1 VVLRY
6 LNCEMATATSTT
18 NTNAMNKNSDIFEF
32 LSHTQVIFHIADV
45 FLIFLMTAI
54 DVCIYKYMYMNIS
67 IYIYR

>member
-1 VVLRY
+1 
-6 LNCEMATATSTT
+6 MATAISTT

-54 DVCIYKYMYMNIS
+54 NVY
-67 IYIYR
+67 IYIYIYMYT